1 MPAMFNIP
9 RIVVAALKGGAGKTL
24 ITVGLIR
31 EMHRRGMSV
40 AAFKKGPDYIDAGWL
55 GLAARTQCHNLDSYL
70 TGPDQARQ
78 TFIERS
84 VVGDIAIV
92 EGNRGV
98 FDGVDAQGSFST
110 AELAKLLA
118 APTIIVVD
126 ATKVTRT
133 AAAFI
138 LGCKLLD
145 PDLRISAVILNRVA
159 GTRHETVLR
168 EAIEHACAVSVIG
181 AIPKLPLADFPQRH
195 LGLISLYEH
204 PRADAFADAAA
215 DILAKYVD
223 VESVRDLARTAPDL
237 AAEPLPQHAPQN
249 ELRHLGLR
257 IGVIKDSS
265 FQFYYPENLEA
276 LQATGAS
283 LIMLNALEPREL
295 PSLDALYIGGGFP
308 ETHAERLARNQ
319 VFKDSLLQA
328 IRSGLPVYA
337 ECGGL
342 MYLARCLH
350 VDDRTYPMV
359 GVFPLDVTLHRK
371 PQGHG
376 YIKVEIVRANP
387 FYPVGTVVTGHEFH
401 YSSVSAAPDDEG
413 SYCCFEVM
421 RGHGFD
427 GRKDGICVYNCLG
440 TYVHV
445 HALGTPS
452 WAEGILD
459 SAARFARRRGMNQGA
474 DR

>member
-1 MPAMFNIP
+1 MASRVKIP
-9 RIVVAALKGGAGKTL
+9 RIVVAALRGGAGKTL

-31 EMHRRGMSV
+31 EMHRSGMSV

-84 VVGDIAIV
+84 VGRDIAVV
-92 EGNRGV
+92 EGSRGI

-110 AELAKLLA
+110 AELAKLIA

-145 PDLRISAVILNRVA
+145 PDLRVSAVILNRIA
-159 GTRHETVLR
+159 GTRHENVVR
-168 EAIEHACAVSVIG
+168 DAIEQACAVPVIG
-181 AIPKLPLADFPQRH
+181 AIPKLPLSDFPQRH
-195 LGLISLYEH
+195 LGLIPLYEH
-204 PRADAFADAAA
+204 PRAEEFAEAAA

-237 AAEPLPQHAPQN
+237 TVEPPSEHVPHN
-249 ELRHLGLR
+249 ELRHFGLR

-276 LQATGAS
+276 LQAAGAA
-283 LIMLNALEPREL
+283 LIVLNALEPNEL
-295 PSLDALYIGGGFP
+295 PPLDALYIGGGFP
-308 ETHAERLARNQ
+308 ETHAERLAQNAI
-319 VFKDSLLQA
+319 FKNSLSQA
-328 IRSGLPVYA
+328 IQSGLPVYA

-342 MYLARCLH
+342 MYLARRLQ
-350 VDDRTYPMV
+350 VDDKTYPMV

-376 YIKVEIVRANP
+376 YVKVEIVRPNP
-387 FYPVGTVVTGHEFH
+387 FYPVGTVITGHEFH
-401 YSSVSAAPDDEG
+401 YSSVSDVEDGDRA
-413 SYCCFEVM
+413 YCCFEVR

-427 GRKDGICVYNCLG
+427 GSKDGVCMYNCLG

-452 WAEGILD
+452 WAEGILE
-459 SAARFARRRGMNQGA
+459 SAARFAKSRGMPPGA
-474 DR
+474 HR